1 MKNLENLIVKKIRN
15 AYALRLITPVIY
27 LIVLVIL
34 WFVGPVGSFVLIGH
48 ENSLSGIAKNESNA
62 NRCVEITLRDLR
74 FTGYTQTRFSITSG
88 YYYYAM
94 DDGKCY
100 LVLLTP
106 EASEQGLSII
116 DEITIRAAV
125 KHISD
130 ETKPVI
136 EGMADKLQ
144 WSADGLEASMCPIML
159 SQPDISTVAGVL
171 LMVFYAVSGMIA
183 LICVIRYTVFIIAPH
198 TSPTAS
204 TLGLFGKRKELLA
217 QATEELATLP
227 QLATEDIYITENFFI
242 AFTKRS
248 VTVLPISEIV
258 WVYKH
263 STLHKFLW
271 YHFAISYT
279 LHIVANKH
287 IYVQLPKNMKSDIDG
302 IIDYLSEANHNILI
316 GFDESNRQ
324 TVQKVMGINR
334 FWGAFLSIMNQRV

>member
-1 MKNLENLIVKKIRN
+1 MKKLENLIVKKIRGV
-15 AYALRLITPVIY
+15 YALRLITPVIY
-27 LIVLVIL
+27 LLILTAL
-34 WFVGPVGSFVLIGH
+34 WFLGPIGSYILIGH
-48 ENSLSGIAKNESNA
+48 EENVSDAAMETGSV
-62 NRCVEITLRDLR
+62 NRCIEISLTDLR
-74 FTGYTQTRFSITSG
+74 FTGYTQNRFGLTSG
-88 YYYYAM
+88 YYYYGM
-94 DDGKCY
+94 ENGKCY

-106 EASEQGLSII
+106 EASEHGLSII
-116 DEITIRAAV
+116 DNITVRAAV
-125 KHISD
+125 KPLAD
-130 ETKPVI
+130 DVMPVV
-136 EGMADKLQ
+136 EGMAKKLQ
-144 WSADGLEASMCPIML
+144 WSADGLRQSLLPVML

-171 LMVFYAVSGMIA
+171 LLIFYAVTGVIA
-183 LICVIRYTVFIIAPH
+183 LVCMIRYIIYICAPH
-198 TSPTAS
+198 TSPTAN
-204 TLGLFGKRKELLA
+204 TLGLFGKRRELLA

-242 AFTKRS
+242 AFSKRS

-263 STLHKFLW
+263 STLHKVLW

-279 LHIVANKH
+279 LHIVANRH

-316 GFDESNRQ
+316 GFDENNRQ